1 MSQEFIIKN
10 MVCPRCIEAVENIFR
25 EQHIEVSNIRLG
37 KVQVKSEIVQEQKNI
52 LSKALKKRGFELLD
66 DKNTRLINQ
75 IKTLIINEIHYQ
87 EEDQQFNFSTLL
99 SDALHYDYTY
109 LSRLFSSVAGL
120 TIEQFILLQKVERVK
135 EFLTYDEMNLSEI
148 AFQMNY
154 SSTAHLSSQFKK
166 ITGMTPSQF
175 KKLQDQERKFID
187 DL

>member
-10 MVCPRCIEAVENIFR
+10 MVCPRCIEAVDQVFR
-25 EQHIEVSNIRLG
+25 EQHLEVSNIRLG
-37 KVQVKSEIVQEQKNI
+37 KVQVNGEVDQVQKNA
-52 LSKALKKRGFELLD
+52 LQEALKGRGFELLD

-75 IKTLIINEIHYQ
+75 IKTLIIREIHYQ
-87 EEDQQFNFSTLL
+87 EEDRHVNFSTLL
-99 SDALHYDYTY
+99 SEALHYDYTY

-120 TIEQFILLQKVERVK
+120 TIEQYILLQKVERVK

-154 SSTAHLSSQFKK
+154 SSAAHLSSQFKK

-175 KKLQDQERKFID
+175 KKLQEQQRNFIN